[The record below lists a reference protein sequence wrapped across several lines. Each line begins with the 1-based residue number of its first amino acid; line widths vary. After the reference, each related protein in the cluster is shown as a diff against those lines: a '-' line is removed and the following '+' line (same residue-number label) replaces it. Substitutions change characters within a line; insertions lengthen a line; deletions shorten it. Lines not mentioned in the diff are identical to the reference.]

1 MTEVAKTQKEEHLS
15 GVVPSEL
22 AARQALRQQARHL
35 LRRPSDAGAHMARL
49 HAALE
54 LAGAEPVQGALAD
67 LFSCFGA
74 HDEALKRTA
83 LQLARAR
90 LSAHATRW
98 FEAQA
103 ALPPINPLATRWS
116 VLAHPCADISTR
128 ARRCSVEDSRLL
140 AEQAVLAFERADPTA
155 QNEFLHHCVTC
166 HDNLAFMLARRALLK
181 TGISLAD
188 DWAAVSLQLEQP
200 REFT

>member
-1 MTEVAKTQKEEHLS
+1 MSA
-15 GVVPSEL
+15 VVSSQL
-22 AARQALRQQARHL
+22 VVRQVVRQQGRHL
-35 LRRPSDAGAHMARL
+35 LRHPGDANAHMARL

-54 LAGAEPVQGALAD
+54 LPGGEPAQGALAD

-74 HDEALKRTA
+74 QDEALKRTA
-83 LQLARAR
+83 LQLARPR
-90 LSAHATRW
+90 LSAHAARW
-98 FEAQA
+98 FDAQAAQA
-103 ALPPINPLATRWS
+103 ALPAITPLATRWS

-128 ARRCSVEDSRLL
+128 ARRCSVDDSRLL
-140 AEQAVLAFERADPTA
+140 AEQAVLAFERGDPSA

-181 TGISLAD
+181 TGISLPD

-200 REFT
+200 RELI

>member
-1 MTEVAKTQKEEHLS
+1 MSA
-15 GVVPSEL
+15 VVSSQL
-22 AARQALRQQARHL
+22 VVRQVVRQQGRHL
-35 LRRPSDAGAHMARL
+35 LRHPGDANAHMARL

-54 LAGAEPVQGALAD
+54 LPGAEPAQGALAD

-74 HDEALKRTA
+74 QDEALKRTA
-83 LQLARAR
+83 LQLARPR
-90 LSAHATRW
+90 LSAHAARW
-98 FEAQA
+98 FDAQAAQA
-103 ALPPINPLATRWS
+103 ALPAITPLATRWS

-128 ARRCSVEDSRLL
+128 ARRCSVDDSRLL
-140 AEQAVLAFERADPTA
+140 AEQAVLAFERGDPSA

-181 TGISLAD
+181 TGISLPD

-200 REFT
+200 RELI

>member
-1 MTEVAKTQKEEHLS
+1 MSA
-15 GVVPSEL
+15 VVSSQL
-22 AARQALRQQARHL
+22 VARQVVRQQGRHL
-35 LRRPSDAGAHMARL
+35 LRHPGDANAHMARL

-54 LAGAEPVQGALAD
+54 LPGAEPAQGALAD

-74 HDEALKRTA
+74 QDEALKRTA
-83 LQLARAR
+83 LQLARPR
-90 LSAHATRW
+90 LSAHAARW
-98 FEAQA
+98 FDAQAAQA
-103 ALPPINPLATRWS
+103 ALPAITPLATRWS

-128 ARRCSVEDSRLL
+128 ARRCSVDDSRLL
-140 AEQAVLAFERADPTA
+140 AEQAVLAFERGDASA

-181 TGISLAD
+181 TGISLPS

>member
-1 MTEVAKTQKEEHLS
+1 MT
-15 GVVPSEL
+15 GVIPSQL
-22 AARQALRQQARHL
+22 AARQAVRQQARHL
-35 LRRPSDAGAHMARL
+35 LRHPSDADAHMARL

-67 LFSCFGA
+67 VFSCFGA

-90 LSAHATRW
+90 LSAHAARW

-103 ALPPINPLATRWS
+103 AQAALPAINPLATRWS

-128 ARRCSVEDSRLL
+128 ARRCSVDDSRLL
-140 AEQAVLAFERADPTA
+140 AEQAVLAFERADPSA

-181 TGISLAD
+181 TGISLPD